1 MQQCNICS
9 SNPKNK
15 IYNYQMFEPDEYV
28 KSTRP
33 STRFIIEGLDS
44 IAQTSIVSDS
54 ATNLNSSNAKHIECS
69 LANKT
74 LCDDLNKQYN
84 NKVAI
89 VAELEPAYIT
99 AKTAYDS
106 CNNHKN
112 RCIGITT
119 TINNTETNIKAY
131 NKDINTKT
139 ETLNTCGD
147 HKTRCDTLKQE
158 IDTKEKQI
166 ADLKGY
172 IATNEDQYMK
182 NMCNA

>member
-28 KSTRP
+28 KSKRP
-33 STRFIIEGLDS
+33 STGFIIEGLDTIS
-44 IAQTSIVSDS
+44 QINVVTDS
-54 ATNLNSSNAKHIECS
+54 ATSLNSSSAKHIECS
-69 LANKT
+69 LANKI

-84 NKVAI
+84 NKAAI
-89 VAELEPAYIT
+89 VAELEPAYTT

-119 TINNTETNIKAY
+119 TIDNTQTNIVDFNSQIEK
-131 NKDINTKT
+131 KKEILQTCVEDKEQCEKLQKRITDK
-139 ETLNTCGD
+139 ET
-147 HKTRCDTLKQE
+147 
-158 IDTKEKQI
+158 QI

-172 IATNEDQYMK
+172 IATNEDLQKK
-182 NMCNA
+182 NMCFA